1 MPAAAPGSRL
11 SPSAR
16 TRALPV
22 LCALVL
28 GLVVLGPA
36 LADPTTWL
44 AGEANV
50 DAYGTWWFQWWVAHA
65 LATGVSPFHA
75 DVLFYPFGKDILRH
89 TGGNVLDVALLAPLR
104 WLAGPVVA
112 WNALVFATVAT
123 NALAAGAWAR
133 RIAPGLAGVL
143 AAQVV
148 VGLHPFVLEELRSG
162 RPTQAILAPLLLALC
177 FGDEALR
184 TGDRRATAASAALLA
199 LTGWVY
205 WYAASFGA
213 LALCVLAV
221 GPNPLRRL
229 GTLTAIGLGS
239 LALTSPLVVP
249 LARALANG
257 EVPGLLPLDRWWAGA
272 IDFTTVEGGDV
283 QIATLDA
290 ATGMAGLRSK
300 HGWLETGLAL
310 GVATALPLLFAP
322 RRLLAVA
329 ALGLAIA
336 LGPFPFDLRNWA
348 YLALAEALPP
358 YERLYW
364 PIRAVALLA
373 GVAGVGAAVGIGR
386 LPERVRAGAA
396 AVVAAAVL
404 AEAATRGGGPIGR
417 WKAEVPE
424 ALACLEGAGVVLPYG
439 ADQIPLVWQTLHEAP
454 MLNGMA
460 ERSESLVPAEQQ
472 ALREENGFLR
482 ALLALPTNPRAEVAW
497 TEEEKAAVGAL
508 GYRWVVLR
516 PDALVEEGNRASPK
530 GRLRAAVRALV
541 PLLGRPVIERDDVLV
556 YAPWG
561 GLDACREGGAVA
573 SEPPP

>member
-1 MPAAAPGSRL
+1 
-11 SPSAR
+11 SA
-16 TRALPV
+16 
-22 LCALVL
+22 
-28 GLVVLGPA
+28 
-36 LADPTTWL
+36 
-44 AGEANV
+44 
-50 DAYGTWWFQWWVAHA
+50 
-65 LATGVSPFHA
+65 GV
-75 DVLFYPFGKDILRH
+75 
-89 TGGNVLDVALLAPLR
+89 
-104 WLAGPVVA
+104 
-112 WNALVFATVAT
+112 
-123 NALAAGAWAR
+123 
-133 RIAPGLAGVL
+133 AGVL

-184 TGDRRATAASAALLA
+184 TGGRRATAASAALLA
-199 LTGWVY
+199 LTGWIY

-213 LALCVLAV
+213 LALCVLAI
-221 GPNPLRRL
+221 GPTPARRL
-229 GTLTAIGLGS
+229 RTLTAIGLGS
-239 LALTSPLVVP
+239 LALTAPLVVP

-257 EVPGLLPLDRWWAGA
+257 EVPGLLPLDRWWAGV
-272 IDFTTVEGGDV
+272 IDFRTVEGGDV

-290 ATGMAGLRSK
+290 ATGMSGLRSK

-310 GVATALPLLFAP
+310 GVATALPLLAAP
-322 RRLLAVA
+322 RRFLAVA

-336 LGPFPFDLRNWA
+336 LGPFPFDLRNAA

-373 GVAGVGAAVGIGR
+373 GVAAVGVAAGIGR
-386 LPERVRAGAA
+386 LPERVRGGAA
-396 AVVAAAVL
+396 AVVVAAVL

-417 WKAEVPE
+417 WRADIPDE
-424 ALACLEGAGVVLPYG
+424 LACLDGAGVVLPYG
-439 ADQIPLVWQTLHEAP
+439 TDQIPLVWQTLHEAP

-460 ERSESLVPAEQQ
+460 ERSESLVPAAQR

-482 ALLALPTNPRAEVAW
+482 ALLALPTNPRAEIPW
-497 TEEEKAAVGAL
+497 TEAEKAALGAL

-516 PDALVEEGNRASPK
+516 PEELVEEGNRASPR

-541 PLLGRPVIERDDVLV
+541 PLLGRPVIEREDVLV

-561 GLDACREGGAVA
+561 GLDACRAVGGAPVA
-573 SEPPP
+573 SEPAP